1 MKLLKKSKSTEPQSV
16 SKRRGR
22 PRKQRRKL
30 SETVTDESKRI
41 SLIGRFVSK
50 EFSNSVS
57 RIGKVVHYKIGFYT
71 VEYEEGICE
80 HLVSGDIRK
89 ILMDDCDLDDDLIRR
104 KNELDEAL
112 LRKRKIV
119 DESDK
124 KSSELNVEEEEK
136 NSSELNVE
144 KDEEM
149 RDLTDADLI
158 SDVETAVES
167 WPQLELPP
175 ELMLPHSSG
184 TIGVPDS
191 CVHNLFSVYSFLRSF
206 SARLFVSPFTLDEFV
221 GALNCGVPNTLID
234 AVHNALM
241 RALRRHL
248 EKISSEDSKIAS
260 RCSTEGSKIAS
271 RCLR

>member
-1 MKLLKKSKSTEPQSV
+1 
-16 SKRRGR
+16 
-22 PRKQRRKL
+22 
-30 SETVTDESKRI
+30 
-41 SLIGRFVSK
+41 
-50 EFSNSVS
+50 
-57 RIGKVVHYKIGFYT
+57 
-71 VEYEEGICE
+71 
-80 HLVSGDIRK
+80 
-89 ILMDDCDLDDDLIRR
+89 MDDCNLDDDLIRR

-112 LRKRKIV
+112 SRKIV

-144 KDEEM
+144 KDDEEM

-248 EKISSEDSKIAS
+248 EKISTEDSKIAS

>member
-1 MKLLKKSKSTEPQSV
+1 
-16 SKRRGR
+16 
-22 PRKQRRKL
+22 
-30 SETVTDESKRI
+30 
-41 SLIGRFVSK
+41 
-50 EFSNSVS
+50 
-57 RIGKVVHYKIGFYT
+57 

-80 HLVSGDIRK
+80 SLVSGDIRK
-89 ILMDDCDLDDDLIRR
+89 ILMDDYDLDDDLIRR

-112 LRKRKIV
+112 SRKIV

-144 KDEEM
+144 KDDEEM